1 MSKYLSQTKMVGG
14 KDAAFERLD
23 SGVQDF
29 QRRLREQKKKA
40 ALYEKRSSQRMREH
54 LERLEAR
61 KTGKLTKTKSEN
73 KIHTGVSGKRA
84 EQLRGAITAVKL
96 FLASKKHPNEVRH
109 ILRNAKVEVDI
120 DGSSKGD
127 TDKKRVQ
134 NMDPWVIIPDEFV
147 YQQILEIE
155 SPTGHSLARDGKRS
169 YYTSDNLPMARL
181 SSLIKYKID
190 KYVGPD
196 SIHTDGSILRLS
208 KLLKDIKG
216 ALSGL
221 HSDDKKTN
229 PVPRL
234 FKKALNRLSNEEK
247 EEFDRFLAVDTFG
260 PRALFPYSQ
269 KDGCNTDTFDQLMGT
284 PSKPTRQDYV
294 PSRRA
299 IDDDSWA
306 DNDIPVKMGKQVYC
320 VTPSD
325 KNDNGKNL
333 AEASNSRAYH
343 HMGELVD
350 VDDDQKPKRAGKT
363 LRDGEIYRDMA
374 FCAPAIGSR
383 EDCESITASKYPLSK
398 DSLSRNSKCTF
409 DKEEGTC
416 RPKWMKD
423 KDNKLRKMFYREEG
437 FADTEIAETNRQ
449 YAMAEK
455 LRKSNRIQRRPA
467 VDTSLIDK
475 RWDTE
480 IPASPRYKELLTEI
494 GQMKFAGG
502 KSLRRRRE

>member
-29 QRRLREQKKKA
+29 QRRLREQEKKQ
-40 ALYEKRSSQRMREH
+40 ALYEKRSTQRMRDH
-54 LERLEAR
+54 LQRLEAR

-109 ILRNAKVEVDI
+109 ILRQAKVEMDI

-196 SIHTDGSILRLS
+196 SIKTDGSILRLS

-234 FKKALNRLSNEEK
+234 FKKA
-247 EEFDRFLAVDTFG
+247 
-260 PRALFPYSQ
+260 
-269 KDGCNTDTFDQLMGT
+269 
-284 PSKPTRQDYV
+284 
-294 PSRRA
+294 
-299 IDDDSWA
+299 
-306 DNDIPVKMGKQVYC
+306 
-320 VTPSD
+320 
-325 KNDNGKNL
+325 
-333 AEASNSRAYH
+333 
-343 HMGELVD
+343 
-350 VDDDQKPKRAGKT
+350 
-363 LRDGEIYRDMA
+363 
-374 FCAPAIGSR
+374 
-383 EDCESITASKYPLSK
+383 
-398 DSLSRNSKCTF
+398 
-409 DKEEGTC
+409 
-416 RPKWMKD
+416 
-423 KDNKLRKMFYREEG
+423 
-437 FADTEIAETNRQ
+437 
-449 YAMAEK
+449 
-455 LRKSNRIQRRPA
+455 
-467 VDTSLIDK
+467 
-475 RWDTE
+475 
-480 IPASPRYKELLTEI
+480 
-494 GQMKFAGG
+494 
-502 KSLRRRRE
+502 